1 MNQLPELPELQIVP
15 TDSLHPHEEIEPG
28 RARGLI
34 RSLQTEGFLK
44 NPPVVLQ
51 IPEVPERYVVLDG
64 ANRTTAFKQMGFP
77 HILVQI
83 ARSGVEVMSWNHV
96 LRGESPA
103 PLLEAIRGLEAARLT
118 PTDSQRAPAAL
129 QARQSLMYLVVPGGE
144 VWQLESPQQQL
155 RERVDLLGK
164 VVKLSEHNY
173 RRERTGAEDLDGLV
187 KLYPDLS
194 CLLVYPRFEVK
205 DVIEVAAKGGLFPSG
220 TTRFLISPRALRVNF
235 PLATLADRSP
245 LESKRLVL
253 EEWIRERMEHR
264 RVRYYAESTFLF
276 DE

>member
-1 MNQLPELPELQIVP
+1 VNQLPELPELQIVP
-15 TDSLHPHEEIEPG
+15 TESLQPHEEIEAR
-28 RARGLI
+28 RAQRLI

-51 IPEVPERYVVLDG
+51 IREAPDRYVVLDG

-96 LRGESPA
+96 LRGENSA
-103 PLLEAIRGLEAARLT
+103 PLLEAIRGLADARLT
-118 PTDSQRAPAAL
+118 PTDPQRAPAAL
-129 QARQSLMYLVVPGGE
+129 QTRQSLMYLVVPGGE
-144 VWQLESPQQQL
+144 VWQLESPELQL
-155 RERVDLLGK
+155 GARVELLGK
-164 VVKLSEHNY
+164 VVKLSERGF
-173 RRERTGAEDLDGLV
+173 RRERTGAEDLNGLV

-194 CLLVYPRFEVK
+194 CLIVYPRFEVR
-205 DVIEVAAKGGLFPSG
+205 DVIEVAASGGLFPSG

-245 LESKRLVL
+245 LESKRQVL
-253 EEWIRERMEHR
+253 DEWIRERVEQR

>member
-15 TDSLHPHEEIEPG
+15 TESLQPHEEIEQG
-28 RARGLI
+28 RARRLI

-44 NPPVVLQ
+44 NPPVVLP
-51 IPEVPERYVVLDG
+51 IVAIPERYVVLDG

-77 HILVQI
+77 HILVQV
-83 ARSGVEVMSWNHV
+83 ARTGVEVMSWNHV
-96 LRGESPA
+96 LRGGEPA
-103 PLLEAIRGLEAARLT
+103 PLLEAIRDLPDARLT
-118 PTDSQRAPAAL
+118 RSDPQQAPAAL
-129 QARQSLMYLVVPGGE
+129 LARQSLMYLVVPGGE
-144 VWQLESPQQQL
+144 IWQLERPQLPLGPQV
-155 RERVDLLGK
+155 ELLGR
-164 VVKLSEHNY
+164 VVKLSERSY
-173 RRERTGAEDLDGLV
+173 RRERTGAADLNGLV

-194 CLLVYPRFEVK
+194 ALLVYPRFEVK
-205 DVIEVAAKGGLFPSG
+205 DVIEVAANGGLFPSG

-245 LESKRLVL
+245 LESKRQVL
-253 EEWIRERMEHR
+253 DEWVRERMAQR